1 MAKNKMK
8 TKDYTYIGLCA
19 VLLCISAWITI
30 PSAVPFTM
38 QTFAVSLC
46 AGVLGKKRGTVA
58 VIIYLLLGF
67 VGLPV
72 FSGFKSGAAAIFGAT
87 GGYLFG
93 FVPYCA
99 LSGYL
104 LERSKNFLTTFLSHI
119 AGLVVCYAT
128 GTIYYSLICQPSGGI
143 ASALV
148 LCVVPFIIPDLIK
161 IFLAVLCTNKLKK
174 FI

>member
-8 TKDYTYIGLCA
+8 TKDFTYIGLFA

-30 PSAVPFTM
+30 PTVPPFTM

-46 AGVLGKKRGTVA
+46 AGLLGKKRGTIA
-58 VIIYLLLGF
+58 VVIYLLLGF

-72 FSGFKSGAAAIFGAT
+72 FSGFRSGASAIFGAT

-104 LERSKNFLTTFLSHI
+104 LERSKSFLTTFLSHI
-119 AGLVVCYAT
+119 AGLVICYAA
-128 GTIYYSLICQPSGGI
+128 GTIYYALVYQSSGGI

-148 LCVVPFIIPDLIK
+148 LCVLPFILPDLIK